1 MRDGLAAIGIRAAP
15 ARGGE
20 PKARQLSPAGLRK
33 GAAFEVI
40 AGILLPALCLAVDP
54 MVFRKSSELPFETPV
69 LAHYTAFGYAGT
81 VVAMIGLSLWL
92 TFGRFPA
99 FFSGLLAVQAIFAV
113 FLGASLLPYSII
125 GLAFFGLGILGLAPF
140 LTGFVLARNG
150 ARAFRAAS
158 FLERPNVEFAGFA
171 LGALLAVGIP
181 VLVHFGAHAI
191 VRRSVE
197 KVLAQDPKEARSAVS
212 TLAML
217 SWAPEIQEIANV
229 HALEPDPVRRKR
241 LEAAWLEIK
250 GKSIS
255 SGTAGADD

>member
-1 MRDGLAAIGIRAAP
+1 MGIRATP
-15 ARGGE
+15 ARANE
-20 PKARQLSPAGLRK
+20 PKARQLSPAGMRK

-54 MVFRKSSELPFETPV
+54 MVFRKSSGLPFETPV

-113 FLGASLLPYSII
+113 FLGASLVPYSII
-125 GLAFFGLGILGLAPF
+125 GLAFFGLGLLGLAPF

-158 FLERPNVEFAGFA
+158 FAERPNVEFAGFA

-181 VLVHFGAHAI
+181 VLAHFGVNAV
-191 VRRSVE
+191 VRNSVE
-197 KVLAQDPKEARSAVS
+197 KVLAQDPKEARAAVS
-212 TLAML
+212 TLAMF
-217 SWAPEIQEIANV
+217 SWAPAIEEIAKA
-229 HALEPDPVRRKR
+229 HALEPDPMRRKK
-241 LEAAWLEIK
+241 LEAAWIEIK

-255 SGTAGADD
+255 GAAGRADD

>member
-1 MRDGLAAIGIRAAP
+1 VRDGLAIGIRAAP
-15 ARGGE
+15 ARTSE
-20 PKARQLSPAGLRK
+20 PKARQLSPAGMRK

-54 MVFRKSSELPFETPV
+54 MVFRKSFEMPFETPV

-113 FLGASLLPYSII
+113 FLGASLVPYSII
-125 GLAFFGLGILGLAPF
+125 GLAFFGLGLLGLAPF
-140 LTGFVLARNG
+140 LTGLVLARNG
-150 ARAFRAAS
+150 ARAFRAAR

-171 LGALLAVGIP
+171 LGALLAVGLP
-181 VLVHFGAHAI
+181 VLAHFGAHAV
-191 VRRSVE
+191 VRSSVE

-212 TLAML
+212 TLAMF
-217 SWAPEIQEIANV
+217 SWAPEIQEIAKA
-229 HALEPDPVRRKR
+229 HALEPDPLRRKR

-255 SGTAGADD
+255 SGAGRADD